1 MQEQLQGASL
11 GKVELTALRSTE
23 ARIRDLSTRLELEL
37 AMKTRLESTL
47 DRLRD
52 QLRESEQVR
61 LLSFCFLLYFLL
73 HYIASFNTP
82 YINHLLLKHLFL
94 RAAEP
99 KTGRAAGHRE
109 GEPAQS
115 AAADARVQRAAF

>member
-1 MQEQLQGASL
+1 LQEQLQVASL

-37 AMKTRLESTL
+37 AIKTRLESTL

-61 LLSFCFLLYFLL
+61 ILILCFLLSTSLSITL
-73 HYIASFNTP
+73 HCIFQYPSHQP
-82 YINHLLLKHLFL
+82 
-94 RAAEP
+94 
-99 KTGRAAGHRE
+99 
-109 GEPAQS
+109 S
-115 AAADARVQRAAF
+115 AI